1 MKSFKILTGALLI
14 TILFSNCHDEKK
26 ETELSNRIL
35 ELEKELENCK
45 NGEEKL
51 TGIIKN
57 SFESKDY
64 QKVIETFKTLS
75 SNFPGSSSLTSLRKL
90 NDESLDQINKIKAE
104 EENRRKAEIELKKKS
119 LTQLKL
125 EYDDIRGISWY
136 KQRYYTHYSNSN
148 KTSIYIG
155 KEKGKLPF
163 LRLEMSYT
171 GSDWIFFENAY
182 LSYEGNTLPILFDK
196 YGEKESDNGY
206 EGVWEWIDVRLD
218 DSDVEWLRKFAQSK
232 DAKMRLTGKYTKD
245 RKLTSQER
253 QGIIDVLNG
262 YQYLKENP

>member
-1 MKSFKILTGALLI
+1 
-14 TILFSNCHDEKK
+14 
-26 ETELSNRIL
+26 
-35 ELEKELENCK
+35 
-45 NGEEKL
+45 
-51 TGIIKN
+51 
-57 SFESKDY
+57 
-64 QKVIETFKTLS
+64 
-75 SNFPGSSSLTSLRKL
+75 
-90 NDESLDQINKIKAE
+90 
-104 EENRRKAEIELKKKS
+104 
-119 LTQLKL
+119 
-125 EYDDIRGISWY
+125 
-136 KQRYYTHYSNSN
+136 
-148 KTSIYIG
+148 
-155 KEKGKLPF
+155 
-163 LRLEMSYT
+163 MSYT
-171 GSDWIFFENAY
+171 GSDWIFFEKAY